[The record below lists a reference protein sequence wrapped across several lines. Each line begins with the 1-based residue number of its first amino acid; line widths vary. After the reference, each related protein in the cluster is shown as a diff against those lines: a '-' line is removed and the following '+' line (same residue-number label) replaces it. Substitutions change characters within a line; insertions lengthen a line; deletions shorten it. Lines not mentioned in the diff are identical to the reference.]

1 MSQNDK
7 ESLSALL
14 DNEANELELR
24 RLLKS
29 YESNSEI
36 ADTWERYNLV
46 QALLHADAVPV
57 SAAFKQRV
65 QQQIAA
71 EAALPT
77 PRFTGWQQNLTKIAI
92 AASVAAVFFVALQTN
107 LTPNP
112 STELATQD
120 ETVPAQMSTAAT
132 TLVAENVSFEVD
144 PQAQQLLEEYI
155 SRIEIDEEEP
165 PRLEHIQDSPL
176 FRLVNELQSQ
186 EKLQ

>member
-14 DNEANELELR
+14 DNEAGELELR

-29 YESNSEI
+29 YESNPEI
-36 ADTWERYNLV
+36 AETWERYSLV
-46 QALLHADAVPV
+46 QALLHEDAVPV
-57 SAAFKQRV
+57 SDAFKQRV
-65 QQQIAA
+65 QQQIAG
-71 EAALPT
+71 EAALET

-92 AASVAAVFFVALQTN
+92 AASVAAVFFVAVQTN
-107 LTPNP
+107 LNPTPTPEVANQDQTAP
-112 STELATQD
+112 TQSALPAT
-120 ETVPAQMSTAAT
+120 A
-132 TLVAENVSFEVD
+132 LLAENVSVEVD

-176 FRLVNELQSQ
+176 FRLVNELQAREEQ
-186 EKLQ
+186 Q